1 MKLQFKKQQ
10 YQTDAVESTV
20 DIFNGQPNQGLLDY
34 KMDQGKVYVIDNGKR
49 IEQTDFVVNENDTGY
64 KNGEIVL
71 SEDELLKNIH
81 QIQTQNNIH
90 LSNEVIKRLGACQL
104 DIEMETGTGKTYVY
118 IKTMFELNK
127 RYGWT
132 KFIVVVPSIAI
143 REGVKKSF
151 NITQDHFME
160 LYGKKARYFVYN
172 SDNLNQIDTFSQSAD
187 ISVMIINTQAFNTS
201 MKEGAKNKYA
211 RIIYDPRD
219 EFGSRK
225 PIDVIAANRP
235 IIILDEP
242 QKMGGAATQTALA
255 RFNPLF
261 TLNYSAT
268 HRETHN
274 PVYVLDALDAYNQKL
289 VKKIEV
295 VGFELRNLKGTESYI
310 YFDSVVLSKNEPPMV
325 RMEIDVQSKSGNI
338 KRAYKNVGEGD
349 DLYYLSGEMEQYRGY
364 MLTEIDPLRGKAI
377 FGNGV
382 TLNVKDIQGN
392 ITADH
397 KARIQ
402 IRETIKAHFR
412 KESALFK
419 RGIKCLSLFFVDE
432 VANYRQYDEDG
443 NQLLGRYGEIFEQE
457 YMDELNNNQNMFD
470 PDYMSYLGSISAH
483 ATHAGYFSIDKKGH
497 AINSTL
503 KRGSDQSDDISAYD
517 LILKN
522 KERLLSLD
530 EPVRFIFSHS
540 ALREGW
546 DNPNVFQ
553 ICSLRQ
559 SNSVS
564 QKRQEV
570 GRGLRLCVDRHGV
583 RQDNDA
589 LPEEVHK
596 VNRLTVIASEGYAT
610 FVADLQHDIRQDLYD
625 RPTKADV
632 DFFTGKLVTC
642 DDGAKY
648 TITKNDAQEIYFQ
661 LRMKGYITKD
671 GEVTETF
678 RKACAEETLLPL
690 ADELQPMSNS
700 VMKLVQSIYDP
711 SVLKGMID
719 DGSKTTT
726 PDNKLNDN
734 FMKKEFQELWR
745 RINHKYAY
753 TVSFDSEELIEKAVG
768 AINKELEVTQLS
780 YVVTRGEQKD
790 NATLDDMKHGD
801 MMRQK
806 ESATEK
812 LKTDIVSNVRYDLLG
827 KISSATRLTRKT
839 VATILSKIR
848 PQKFDMYKA
857 NPEEFIRKVTRLI
870 LEQKATITVEHISYN
885 RLEGKFDSDI
895 FTQEKHGTIDRAFE
909 GKKSIVDYVFTDS
922 EGEREF
928 VGKID
933 TAKEVAV
940 YAKLPKGFHIPTPV
954 GTYSPD
960 WAIAFQE
967 GEVKHIYFVA
977 ETKGSMSSMD
987 LREIEKGKIA
997 CAEKLFAQISTSNVK
1012 YGKVDSFET
1021 LMDIVK

>member
-1 MKLQFKKQQ
+1 MKLQFKIQQ

-49 IEQTDFVVNENDTGY
+49 IEQKGISFSGYDTGY

-118 IKTMFELNK
+118 MKTMFELNK

-151 NITQDHFME
+151 DITQDHFME

-172 SDNLNQIDTFSQSAD
+172 SDNLNQIDTYSQSAD

-201 MKEGAKNKYA
+201 MKEGGKNKYA
-211 RIIYDPRD
+211 RIIYDKRD
-219 EFGSRK
+219 EFGSRR

-338 KRAYKNVGEGD
+338 RRTYKNVGEGD
-349 DLYYLSGEMEQYRGY
+349 DLFFLSGEMEQYRGY
-364 MLTEIDPLRGKAI
+364 MLTEIDPRGKAI

-382 TLNVKDIQGN
+382 TLSVKDIQGN

-432 VANYRQYDEDG
+432 VANYRQYDDDG
-443 NQLLGRYGEIFEQE
+443 NQKLGRYGEIFEQE
-457 YMDELNNNQNMFD
+457 YMDELNNNQNMYD
-470 PDYMSYLGSISAH
+470 PDYMAYLGSISAH
-483 ATHAGYFSIDKKGH
+483 ATHAGYFSIDKKGRF
-497 AINSTL
+497 INSSV
-503 KRGSDQSDDISAYD
+503 KRGSDQSDDTSAYD

-570 GRGLRLCVDRHGV
+570 GRGLRLCVDRYGV

-610 FVADLQHDIRQDLYD
+610 FVADLQRDIKQDLYD

-632 DFFTGKLVTC
+632 DFFTGKIVAC

-661 LRMKGYITKD
+661 LRMKNYITKD

-711 SVLKGMID
+711 SVLKDMID

-753 TVSFDSEELIEKAVG
+753 TVSFDSEELIEKVVA

-790 NATLDDMKHGD
+790 NASLDDMKHGE
-801 MMRQK
+801 MMRQQ

-848 PQKFDMYKA
+848 PPKFDMYKA

-870 LEQKATITVEHISYN
+870 LEQKATIIVEHISYN
-885 RLEGKFDSDI
+885 RIDGQFDSDI

-922 EGEREF
+922 EGERKF
-928 VGKID
+928 VGQID

-954 GTYSPD
+954 GNYSPD

-1021 LMDIVK
+1021 LMNIVK